1 VLGGITAPFD
11 HSFDSFDFA
20 DRTDGQALERAVS
33 HYGGGARV
41 VSIAKAVELRQ
52 DLLNLPM
59 AELI

>member
-1 VLGGITAPFD
+1 MAPFD